1 MSPLAAGRLVRSAGI
16 MSISERRAKILA
28 ERPMVVGIL
37 RLTLHLPNS
46 GSLKAKRHI
55 VSGLLRRLRQQFQVA
70 AAEVGERDRWQLAQL
85 AVACVSADG
94 PHADEI
100 LAHVLSYVERTA
112 GEAQVADVA
121 TELIRL

>member
-1 MSPLAAGRLVRSAGI
+1 MRISEPRSRFWRSA
-16 MSISERRAKILA
+16 
-28 ERPMVVGIL
+28 MVVGIL

-46 GSLKAKRHI
+46 GSLKAKRQI

-85 AVACVSADG
+85 AVACVSAEG

-112 GEAQVADVA
+112 GEAEVADVA